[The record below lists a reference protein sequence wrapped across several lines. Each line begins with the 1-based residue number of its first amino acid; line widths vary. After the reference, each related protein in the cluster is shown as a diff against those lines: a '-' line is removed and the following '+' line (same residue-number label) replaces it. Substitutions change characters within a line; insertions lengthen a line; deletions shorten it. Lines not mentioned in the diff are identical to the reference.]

1 MKCII
6 TAIAAAIVLSVQP
19 IQAFAMDDSIDG
31 GWIEGQ
37 GYFTNTETL
46 QEVASASTFDD
57 AVPRSKP
64 DHQGFLETKAYN
76 GVVRKRMIA
85 RTTWS
90 GVRHYTMAILKK
102 GSRTVENSGKRW
114 GRSKTAAVT
123 PWWNVTASG
132 QVTGESYFGYYC
144 AGTRV
149 GTVS

>member
-46 QEVASASTFDD
+46 QEGASASTFDD

-76 GVVRKRMIA
+76 GVVRKRAA
-85 RTTWS
+85 RATS
-90 GVRHYTMAILKK
+90 GGWVISHGVCPLVVGQPSCVNAVHSWVAVACKRKACT
-102 GSRTVENSGKRW
+102 RTQ
-114 GRSKTAAVT
+114 
-123 PWWNVTASG
+123 ASAPA
-132 QVTGESYFGYYC
+132 Q
-144 AGTRV
+144 A
-149 GTVS
+149 